1 MCYEVPIV
9 QSRNDILSW
18 NFSVIIRECYPHFS
32 LSFSDN
38 NEYIEFNY
46 EELLSNNNYAKKT
59 KPYNIEICAGWQDNT
74 LFSFLTLY
82 HFSELCP
89 WESRVYHSSSG
100 YYSPFQIF
108 PPHFYLWFPYV
119 LDFKRTAVFLLM
131 YFTIDESY
139 IINTFFSHNKTNS
152 MKVYLLLNTTLT
164 L

>member
-74 LFSFLTLY
+74 LFSFLSIIFRNFVLERAVFTILPLDTIHHSRFFHLTFTYDFLMFLTLREQL
-82 HFSELCP
+82 F
-89 WESRVYHSSSG
+89 SSSC
-100 YYSPFQIF
+100 
-108 PPHFYLWFPYV
+108 
-119 LDFKRTAVFLLM
+119 
-131 YFTIDESY
+131 
-139 IINTFFSHNKTNS
+139 
-152 MKVYLLLNTTLT
+152 TLP
-164 L
+164 